1 MAGNLF
7 GMGNMQPYQ
16 GQMSAPS
23 AKAAEPCCGGCATGA
38 SCAGGDGHSHGHS
51 HAASGR
57 PQWIKSKS
65 YKFRG

>member
-1 MAGNLF
+1 
-7 GMGNMQPYQ
+7 
-16 GQMSAPS
+16 MSAPS

-65 YKFRG
+65 YKFKG